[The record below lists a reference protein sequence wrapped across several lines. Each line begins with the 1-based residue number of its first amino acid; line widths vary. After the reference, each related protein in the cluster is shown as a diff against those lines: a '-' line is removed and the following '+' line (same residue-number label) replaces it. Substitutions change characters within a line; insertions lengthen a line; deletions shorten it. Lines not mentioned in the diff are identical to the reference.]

1 MSSTCSL
8 VGILWIGSSPF
19 LIFPISGLFVLF
31 FLCLLFLP
39 LLFFLLCCLQALFH
53 LNGMGFDIPAQ
64 LDDVPLLFQLL
75 CEDADLRRARFIAI
89 ELLALL
95 YEDSDFILRFL
106 TDGTKP
112 PAVLNMVFEN
122 EFSLFYPLI
131 QLADILPHSKAWVPG
146 LFRQQTV
153 FADQCVSRAARSEA
167 DRLAAIRTANQPN
180 FMRSKKKFFS

>member
-64 LDDVPLLFQLL
+64 LDGMPQLFEFL
-75 CEDADLRRARFIAI
+75 CEDANLRGIWLI
-89 ELLALL
+89 TVELLALFL
-95 YEDSDFILRFL
+95 EALRFHPPL
-106 TDGTKP
+106 SDDGTKP

-131 QLADILPHSKAWVPG
+131 QLADILPHSKAGYRGFFGSAPSC
-146 LFRQQTV
+146 R
-153 FADQCVSRAARSEA
+153 DRNSRAPASRKFCG
-167 DRLAAIRTANQPN
+167 AAFLQEE
-180 FMRSKKKFFS
+180 

>member
-64 LDDVPLLFQLL
+64 LDGMPQLFELL
-75 CEDADLRRARFIAI
+75 CEEADLLGTGFVAV

-95 YEDSDFILRFL
+95 YQHSDFIFCFL
-106 TDGTKP
+106 PKGGKLAP
-112 PAVLNMVFEN
+112 VLDFVLED
-122 EFSLFYPLI
+122 EFRLL
-131 QLADILPHSKAWVPG
+131 DPG
-146 LFRQQTV
+146 CTV
-153 FADQCVSRAARSEA
+153 FPR
-167 DRLAAIRTANQPN
+167 
-180 FMRSKKKFFS
+180 F